1 MIDKNRDII
10 GLFYEWGNGDEEN
23 IKWLDLSYKANQK
36 LKCQLLILLD
46 VLFFASPDI
55 YSVVGKIVLLACRT
69 IK

>member
-1 MIDKNRDII
+1 MIDKNRDIL

-46 VLFFASPDI
+46 VLFLLVQT